1 MTPVIDPRTEIGY
14 VHIKV
19 GSLDRSLPFYQD
31 VIGLKLLKRNGNF
44 AELTADGQKP
54 LVILEEIPDAAK
66 APKRGYAGLY
76 HFAILVPGRKELGF
90 ALRSLIRGGIEVGQ
104 GDHLVS
110 EALYLDD
117 PDGNGIEIYADRP
130 RETWRKDANG
140 HYVMATDPVDWESL
154 LELAGEEPWSGMA
167 AETKIGHVHFH
178 VTDLRA
184 AEAFYCGLL
193 GFEIT
198 LRFGPAAL
206 FVAAG
211 GYHHHIGLNTWAG
224 SGVPPAPANA
234 AGIRWFTV
242 ELPDNDELERI
253 LARLREGNVNAVSRE
268 DGWFVTDPSGIG
280 VLLTVRD

>member
-1 MTPVIDPRTEIGY
+1 MTPVINPRTEIGY

-19 GSLDRSLPFYQD
+19 GSLARSLPFYQD
-31 VIGLKLLKRNGNF
+31 VIGLNLLKRDGAF
-44 AELTADGQKP
+44 AELTADGKKP
-54 LVILEEIPDAAK
+54 LVILEELPGAAK

-76 HFAILVPGRKELGF
+76 HFAILLPDRKELGF
-90 ALRSLIRGGIEVGQ
+90 ALRSLIRSGIEVGQ

-154 LELAGEEPWSGMA
+154 LELAGEEPWSGMPA
-167 AETKIGHVHFH
+167 GTQIGHVHFH

-224 SGVPPAPANA
+224 AGVPPAPANA

-242 ELPDNDELERI
+242 VLPDNGELERI
-253 LARLREGNVNAVSRE
+253 LARLREGSVDAISRE
-268 DGWFVTDPSGIG
+268 DGWLVTDPSGIG